1 MGTTAADPVF
11 VDTNILIY
19 TTMLD
24 SPFHARASQALDEF
38 EKESVQLWISRQ
50 VLREYL
56 AALTRG
62 DPLTL
67 PVPLADLI
75 SDVRVFESH
84 FRVAEDGHGVTEHLL
99 AIVGTIPV
107 GGKQVHDANIV
118 ATMLA
123 HGIPR
128 LFTHNVGDFH
138 RFSTLIEILP
148 LVEANKNGK

>member
-19 TTMLD
+19 TTMLN
-24 SPFHARASQALDEF
+24 SPFHARASLALNEF
-38 EKESVQLWISRQ
+38 EKESVQLWVSRQ

-62 DPLTL
+62 DPQTL

-99 AIVGTIPV
+99 TIVGTIPV

-123 HGIPR
+123 CDIPQI
-128 LFTHNVGDFH
+128 LTYNLDDFR
-138 RFSTLIEILP
+138 RFSGMIEILGDR
-148 LVEANKNGK
+148 L